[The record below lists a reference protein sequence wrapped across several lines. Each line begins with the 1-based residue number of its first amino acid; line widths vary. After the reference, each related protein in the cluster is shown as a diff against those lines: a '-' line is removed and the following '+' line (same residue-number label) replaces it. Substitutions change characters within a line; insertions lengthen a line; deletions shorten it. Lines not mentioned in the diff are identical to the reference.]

1 MSRVP
6 ALIAIDTSIGTS
18 VAVGVGGEVFEFES
32 ADQRG
37 HTEAIGELI
46 AAGLDAPGVSPARIM
61 GVVVGI
67 GPGPFTGLRVGIAAA
82 KALAAGLGVPL
93 LPLSGHEA
101 VAFEAMSRTPDERP
115 VRVLQDARRRELFV
129 TEYTGLDARGLPA
142 RSADAHLLAR
152 ADCVE
157 EERDVWPE
165 RIPAVVLLRLAEL
178 RLRAGGDFEPDR
190 ALYLRAPDAAQ
201 PRAPKRVS
209 A

>member
-1 MSRVP
+1 MSRAS

-46 AAGLDAPGVSPARIM
+46 AEALDAPGVSRSRIS
-61 GVVVGI
+61 GVVAGI

-82 KALAAGLGVPL
+82 KALAVGLGVPL

-101 VAFEAMSRTPDERP
+101 VALEAMSDTPDARP

-129 TEYTGLDARGLPA
+129 TEYSGLDDRGLPVLG
-142 RSADAHLLAR
+142 ADARLLAR
-152 ADCVE
+152 ADYAE

-165 RIPAVVLLRLAEL
+165 RIPAPGLLRLAEL
-178 RLRAGGDFEPDR
+178 RFRTERDFEPDR